1 MSDRALTVLSW
12 VVPAVLALAGAY
24 FALIYDPRLETEL
37 DPVGQ
42 GVEREGAAGAA
53 AGIVGELRREQERG
67 EARALEPP
75 HGEEDAPR
83 PRDLRRI
90 ERQGAE
96 AERIA
101 RRFFAAFTR
110 YELGLLAPLTEARL
124 RETATARLSRLLLA
138 EPPRLPAGREPP
150 ALAEL
155 GAVEFAPAA
164 VRRGEIRTAEL
175 VGWVD
180 RAGNRTPL
188 AIDLELRA
196 RGWRVSGIG
205 R

>member
-124 RETATARLSRLLLA
+124 RETATARLSRLLLRRA
-138 EPPRLPAGREPP
+138 AAPAGGSR
-150 ALAEL
+150 
-155 GAVEFAPAA
+155 AA
-164 VRRGEIRTAEL
+164 
-175 VGWVD
+175 
-180 RAGNRTPL
+180 RAG
-188 AIDLELRA
+188 RA
-196 RGWRVSGIG
+196 RCGRVRARRRPPG
-205 R
+205 RDPHRRAGRLG